1 VAENKDDGEP
11 KTGEGGGEE
20 DKDHGKEREKDRG
33 DRDRDRDRRDSRGDR
48 GDRDRDRDRDR
59 RDSRGGGDRDRRD
72 SRGDRSERGDRSDR
86 SDRDRRDRGG
96 PDRDD
101 ERPPRPVREPSPDPV
116 QREREEAMRSDLT
129 VLVQRI
135 HPRADDFEIF
145 EFFSQA
151 GSVRDIRLIRDQRS
165 GKSKGVGYVEFGDAE
180 SVMKALAL
188 NGIAFKGQPLLV
200 QASMAEKNRLA
211 QAAKNAQAANEMMGM
226 GAAAE
231 PTKLM
236 VSELHPHIA
245 EADVREVFAPFGE
258 LAEVALMKDPATQAS
273 LGVANITYIDPAHA
287 KDAQQAINGLELAG
301 KQLVVQLV
309 QDAPP
314 VAAPMMGGG
323 MGLAPLG
330 GMAGMAGMMGM
341 GGMAGMMGMDAAGPM
356 PTPSLCVLMKNM
368 FDPNGE
374 DEKGD
379 PEFFNDLQEDVKE
392 ECGKYGAVVSA
403 KVKPATAG
411 FIYMK
416 FVDQPGATACVGG
429 MTGRWFAGKQISAG
443 YVPEAEYDSV

>member
-1 VAENKDDGEP
+1 
-11 KTGEGGGEE
+11 
-20 DKDHGKEREKDRG
+20 
-33 DRDRDRDRRDSRGDR
+33 
-48 GDRDRDRDRDR
+48 
-59 RDSRGGGDRDRRD
+59 
-72 SRGDRSERGDRSDR
+72 
-86 SDRDRRDRGG
+86 
-96 PDRDD
+96 
-101 ERPPRPVREPSPDPV
+101 
-116 QREREEAMRSDLT
+116 
-129 VLVQRI
+129 
-135 HPRADDFEIF
+135 
-145 EFFSQA
+145 
-151 GSVRDIRLIRDQRS
+151 
-165 GKSKGVGYVEFGDAE
+165 
-180 SVMKALAL
+180 
-188 NGIAFKGQPLLV
+188 
-200 QASMAEKNRLA
+200 MAEKNRLA

-309 QDAPP
+309 QEAPP

-341 GGMAGMMGMDAAGPM
+341 GGMMGMDAGPVAA
-356 PTPSLCVLMKNM
+356 PSLCVLMKNM
-368 FDPNGE
+368 FDPNGD
-374 DEKGD
+374 DEKND
-379 PEFFNDLQEDVKE
+379 PEFFNDLQEDVQE

-403 KVKPATAG
+403 KVKPTTAG
-411 FIYMK
+411 TGASSDASSWQRQSLPAAHGRGALALCARRPVGCACPLGSRAERWPLGPRSASVAPLRPERSVILWARWLGEQGCPLGPRGGEVSPRGCRREAAAAVRCQPTDSTAFWTPSRLHLHE
-416 FVDQPGATACVGG
+416 VCRPAGRDRLRGRHDWPLVRWEADQRGLRDRGRVRVCVEGKPPAPPAPPHARANPPPRAPREYRHPSAEGAHAA
-429 MTGRWFAGKQISAG
+429 GRRT
-443 YVPEAEYDSV
+443 

>member
-1 VAENKDDGEP
+1 
-11 KTGEGGGEE
+11 
-20 DKDHGKEREKDRG
+20 
-33 DRDRDRDRRDSRGDR
+33 
-48 GDRDRDRDRDR
+48 
-59 RDSRGGGDRDRRD
+59 
-72 SRGDRSERGDRSDR
+72 
-86 SDRDRRDRGG
+86 
-96 PDRDD
+96 
-101 ERPPRPVREPSPDPV
+101 
-116 QREREEAMRSDLT
+116 MRSDLT

-151 GSVRDIRLIRDQRS
+151 GTVRDIRLIRDQRS

-211 QAAKNAQAANEMMGM
+211 QAAKNAQAANEMMGL
-226 GAAAE
+226 GAPAE

-309 QDAPP
+309 QEAPPP
-314 VAAPMMGGG
+314 VAAPLMGGGMGGG

-330 GMAGMAGMMGM
+330 GLPGMMGM
-341 GGMAGMMGMDAAGPM
+341 GGMMGMDAGAVAP
-356 PTPSLCVLMKNM
+356 PSLYVLMKNM
-368 FDPNGE
+368 FDPNGD
-374 DEKGD
+374 DEKND
-379 PEFFNDLQEDVKE
+379 PDFFSDLQEDVTE

-403 KVKPATAG
+403 KVKPASAG

-416 FVDQPGATACVGG
+416 FADQPGATACVGG
-429 MTGRWFAGKQISAG
+429 MAGRWFAGKQISAG
-443 YVPEAEYDSV
+443 YVTEAEFESA

>member
-1 VAENKDDGEP
+1 
-11 KTGEGGGEE
+11 
-20 DKDHGKEREKDRG
+20 
-33 DRDRDRDRRDSRGDR
+33 
-48 GDRDRDRDRDR
+48 
-59 RDSRGGGDRDRRD
+59 
-72 SRGDRSERGDRSDR
+72 
-86 SDRDRRDRGG
+86 
-96 PDRDD
+96 
-101 ERPPRPVREPSPDPV
+101 
-116 QREREEAMRSDLT
+116 MRSDLT

-211 QAAKNAQAANEMMGM
+211 QAAKNAQAANEMMGL

-258 LAEVALMKDPATQAS
+258 LAEVTLMKDPATQAS
-273 LGVANITYIDPAHA
+273 LGVANITYVDPAHA

-309 QDAPP
+309 QDAPT
-314 VAAPMMGGG
+314 VAAPMGG

-330 GMAGMAGMMGM
+330 GL
-341 GGMAGMMGMDAAGPM
+341 GGMAGMIGGIGALGAAMHSEPLA
-356 PTPSLCVLMKNM
+356 PPSICVLLKNM
-368 FDPNGE
+368 FDPEGE
-374 DEKGD
+374 DEKND
-379 PEFFNDLQEDVKE
+379 PEFFTDLQEDVKE
-392 ECGKYGAVVSA
+392 ECGKYGKVVDA
-403 KVKPATAG
+403 KIKPTSAG

-416 FVDQPGATACVGG
+416 FADQTGATSCVGG